1 MDARIINTVFGG
13 LVPMLKRL
21 VFCMPLIFCLAAACL
36 LSGCNDA
43 AHTGEVA
50 RVVDKQLLNLP
61 EDSLASLAARYIKE
75 AATADSASICFMILA
90 DRTAD
95 ASTPEGID
103 RNINANICLGYIFMT
118 YMDDYHRAYDYL
130 RLSEEKAVAAGCDR
144 YLPYIYL
151 NEWVSAYHC
160 REISGGWQDDSRLS
174 TELLE
179 KALAKA
185 VETGE
190 WRPMSTIFHD
200 LVHSSIENDPLRLRK
215 YYETYRK
222 VHIPRQD
229 PLCEYTKQLMAGV
242 GKFLAGDYLAA
253 ARQFGR
259 LDSKALTEDEPV
271 GQELRHSSLF
281 FKAVCL
287 EKAGKTK
294 ESERTLESLCQAVD
308 SAAAPS
314 SRMWINT
321 VLCKFHQ
328 RHGSAE
334 EAMRHKMAY
343 YEAKEDIMRNSSV
356 YSVDGISFLSK
367 LRNVREEVAE
377 EKERGRQM
385 QWTLMGIAVIS
396 AITIAFLASYTSVQ
410 RRRRRAIQ
418 SLYEKNM
425 ELFQGKKDES
435 APVVTSNADEGAV
448 SAAQPEASRELAEKI
463 ANVFATPSVICSTD
477 FSLDELCR
485 LVGSNTSYV
494 SSVLNACF
502 GQNFYSV
509 LCQRRIAE
517 AVRILST
524 RSFDKLTIEAVAEM
538 VGIKSR
544 SNFSALF
551 KKSTGMSPSEFR
563 KMSQKN

>member
-1 MDARIINTVFGG
+1 MRSVVRIFLIACSSVVLLLTGCRDGSSPGIENRTVD
-13 LVPMLKRL
+13 KRL
-21 VFCMPLIFCLAAACL
+21 LTMPE
-36 LSGCNDA
+36 N
-43 AHTGEVA
+43 T
-50 RVVDKQLLNLP
+50 
-61 EDSLASLAARYIKE
+61 LASLAARYIKE

-95 ASTPEGID
+95 ATTPEEID
-103 RNINANICLGYIFMT
+103 RNVNANICLGYIFMT

-130 RLSEEKAVAAGCDR
+130 RLSEEKAAAAGCDR

-160 REISGGWQDDSRLS
+160 REISGGWQDDSSLS

-200 LVHSSIENDPLRLRK
+200 LVHSSIENDPCRLRK
-215 YYETYRK
+215 YYEAYGK
-222 VHIPRQD
+222 VNIPRQD
-229 PLCEYTKQLMAGV
+229 PLYEYTKQLMSGV
-242 GKFLAGDYLAA
+242 GKFLAGDYVAA
-253 ARQFGR
+253 AQQFGR

-294 ESERTLESLCQAVD
+294 ESEQTLENLCQAVD

-321 VLCKFHQ
+321 VLYKFHQ

-367 LRNVREEVAE
+367 LRNVRGEVAQ
-377 EKERGRQM
+377 EKERRRQM
-385 QWTLMGIAVIS
+385 QWALMGLAVIS
-396 AITIAFLASYTSVQ
+396 AITIVFLASYISVQ
-410 RRRRRAIQ
+410 RKRRRAVQ

-425 ELFQGKKDES
+425 ELFQGKKDE
-435 APVVTSNADEGAV
+435 PEPEVTCNADEDTASAV
-448 SAAQPEASRELAEKI
+448 QPEASRELAEKI
-463 ANVFATPSVICSTD
+463 AKVFATPSVICSTD

-485 LVGSNTSYV
+485 LVGSNTTYV
-494 SSVLNACF
+494 SNVLNVCF
-502 GQNFYSV
+502 NQNFYSV

-524 RSFDKLTIEAVAEM
+524 RSFDNLTIEAVAEM

>member
-1 MDARIINTVFGG
+1 MDARIINTFLGG
-13 LVPMLKRL
+13 TAPMLKRL
-21 VFCMPLIFCLAAACL
+21 VLCMSLIFCLAAVGL
-36 LSGCNDA
+36 LPGCNDVA
-43 AHTGEVA
+43 YTGEEA
-50 RVVDKQLLNLP
+50 RVVDKQLLKLP

-95 ASTPEGID
+95 ATTPEGID
-103 RNINANICLGYIFMT
+103 RNVNANICLGYIFMT

-130 RLSEEKAVAAGCDR
+130 RLSEEKTVAAGCDR

-151 NEWVSAYHC
+151 NEWVSADHC
-160 REISGGWQDDSRLS
+160 WEISGNWQGDNHLS
-174 TELLE
+174 TRLLE

-185 VETGE
+185 VETNE
-190 WRPMSTIFHD
+190 WRVMSTIFHN
-200 LVHSSIENDPLRLRK
+200 LVHSSIENDPRRLRK
-215 YYETYRK
+215 YYDAYRK

-229 PLCEYTKQLMAGV
+229 PLSEYTKQLMAGV
-242 GKFLAGDYLAA
+242 EKVLAGDYLAA
-253 ARQFGR
+253 AQQFDR
-259 LDSKALTEDEPV
+259 LGSKALTKDEPM
-271 GQELRHSSLF
+271 GRELRNSSLF

-294 ESERTLESLCQAVD
+294 ESEQTLESLCQTVD
-308 SAAAPS
+308 SADAPS
-314 SRMWINT
+314 SRMWINA
-321 VLCKFHQ
+321 VLYKFHQ
-328 RHGSAE
+328 RHGNAE

-377 EKERGRQM
+377 EKERSRQM
-385 QWTLMGIAVIS
+385 QWTLMGLAVIFV
-396 AITIAFLASYTSVQ
+396 ITIVFLVSYTSVQ
-410 RRRRRAIQ
+410 RKRRRAIQ

-425 ELFQGKKDES
+425 ELFQGRKDDSE
-435 APVVTSNADEGAV
+435 PGACNLVEDSV
-448 SAAQPEASRELAEKI
+448 SAAQQEASRELAEKI
-463 ANVFATPSVICSTD
+463 AQVFATPSVICSTD
-477 FSLDELCR
+477 FSLDELSR
-485 LVGSNTSYV
+485 LVGSNTTYV
-494 SSVLNACF
+494 SNVLNACF
-502 GQNFYSV
+502 NQNFYSV

-524 RSFDKLTIEAVAEM
+524 RSFDNLTIEAVAEM